1 MISYTTGAMP
11 ITKNWIV
18 MVLKLQCIFYTIL
31 NHCSCLIPGYKAR
44 YFVSKPLDRLLFI
57 HIYNKIGRAQGVST
71 EFASSIVWTKKIS
84 YGLQLYNPAY

>member
-1 MISYTTGAMP
+1 MYHWSNGDNLEVDRHCFENTLYSLH
-11 ITKNWIV
+11 NS
-18 MVLKLQCIFYTIL
+18 
-31 NHCSCLIPGYKAR
+31 NHCPCLIPGYKAS

-71 EFASSIVWTKKIS
+71 GFASSIVWTKKIS